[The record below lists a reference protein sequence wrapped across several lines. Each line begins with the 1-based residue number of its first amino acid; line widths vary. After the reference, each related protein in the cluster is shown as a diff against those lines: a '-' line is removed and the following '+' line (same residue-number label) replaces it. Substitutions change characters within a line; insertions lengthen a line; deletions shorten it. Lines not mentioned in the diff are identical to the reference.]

1 MLKFIAKLLIKII
14 DIILNY
20 TSTNKNS
27 KNTSVNNNNN
37 IQNTNQTTEDKI
49 VSFSIQWYLLYLP
62 TVITNA
68 EEYNRCNNLAEVLST
83 NKEQVAKQIVKMD
96 KKSKELLLTIIRTM
110 RESYMIYNS
119 SNLRKLLSIISEN
132 KYNLCD
138 DTIEKISNFG
148 LENKHKTDKLLEI
161 YGDLEEALTLG
172 M

>member
-14 DIILNY
+14 DTILNY
-20 TSTNKNS
+20 TNTNKSN
-27 KNTSVNNNNN
+27 KNTSVNNN
-37 IQNTNQTTEDKI
+37 IQNTNQTAEDKI
-49 VSFSIQWYLLYLP
+49 ISFSIQWYLLYLP

-68 EEYNRCNNLAEVLST
+68 EEYNRCNNLAEVLNN

-96 KKSKELLLTIIRTM
+96 KKSKELLLSIIRTL

-132 KYNLCD
+132 NYNLCD

-148 LENKHKTDKLLEI
+148 LENKHKIDKLLEV
-161 YGDLEEALTLG
+161 YDDLEEALTLG

>member
-14 DIILNY
+14 DTILNY
-20 TSTNKNS
+20 TNTNKSN
-27 KNTSVNNNNN
+27 KNTSVNNN
-37 IQNTNQTTEDKI
+37 IQNTNQTAEDKI
-49 VSFSIQWYLLYLP
+49 ISFSIQWYLLYLP

-68 EEYNRCNNLAEVLST
+68 EEYNRCNNLAEVLNN

-148 LENKHKTDKLLEI
+148 LENKHKIDKLLEV
-161 YGDLEEALTLG
+161 YDDLKEALTLG